1 MENNV
6 VSQDILIEQNGKI
19 MFAPYA
25 LGITSFALITLSIL
39 GLFLNA
45 SMISITS
52 FFLSLIFSILGL
64 VIFSIDKKNHN
75 NLSNQDILKVK
86 LSRILL
92 ILSLIISTVMLI
104 CGLGVVV
111 YIGSYGFGR

>member
-1 MENNV
+1 MP
-6 VSQDILIEQNGKI
+6 QDLMNEQNGKI
-19 MFAPYA
+19 KFAPYA

-75 NLSNQDILKVK
+75 NLSKQDSLKVK
-86 LSRILL
+86 SSRILL
-92 ILSLIISTVMLI
+92 TLSLIISTLI
-104 CGLGVVV
+104 LIFGIGVLV
-111 YIGSYGFGR
+111 YMGSHGFGR